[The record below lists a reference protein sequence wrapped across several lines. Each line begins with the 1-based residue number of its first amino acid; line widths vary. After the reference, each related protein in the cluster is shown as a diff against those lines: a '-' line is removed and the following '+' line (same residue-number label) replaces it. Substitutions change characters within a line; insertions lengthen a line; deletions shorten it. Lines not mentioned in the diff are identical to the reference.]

1 MVTVGTGWLRCEYGW
16 SRPELNGDHG
26 IPGAGVYKER
36 NCSCVSLF
44 NFNFD
49 SEQLP
54 DSVRENPTTKKHI
67 IDMFSRYTPL
77 SDFSHICMCHL

>member
-1 MVTVGTGWLRCEYGW
+1 MVT
-16 SRPELNGDHG
+16 ELNGDHG

-49 SEQLP
+49 GEHLP
-54 DSVRENPTTKKHI
+54 DSVWENPTIKKHI
-67 IDMFSRYTPL
+67 IDMFSRYIPL
-77 SDFSHICMCHL
+77 SDFPKSPQVLTI